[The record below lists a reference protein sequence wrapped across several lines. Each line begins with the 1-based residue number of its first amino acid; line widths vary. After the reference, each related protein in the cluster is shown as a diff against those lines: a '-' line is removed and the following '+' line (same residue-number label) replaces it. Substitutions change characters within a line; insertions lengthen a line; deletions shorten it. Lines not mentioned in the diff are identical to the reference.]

1 MSIFDIS
8 RKKKQALLITT
19 DFFFVILSLWMA
31 FALRLSEWF
40 WPNDSQLWLFL
51 LGPIIALPIFIK
63 FGLYRAIVRYIGHQA
78 MLAIVQAITILVLIW
93 LVISITL
100 LPLYI
105 GVEKLWFPR
114 SIPIIFWMT
123 LLLTIGGS
131 RQGIRWILSS
141 RNTVKSEKRPNKNI
155 LIYGA
160 GRAGLELATS
170 LTHNKEIRLLGYI
183 DDDRTLH
190 GHYVQNLKVLGDR
203 TEIEKIRAKINP
215 LEVLLAVPNMLHE
228 DRKELLKYLETKR
241 VTVRTIP
248 SLDDIT
254 SRSATVDDLRDVDIG
269 DLLARQQVLPNQRL
283 LAACITNKKILV
295 TGAGGSIGS
304 ELCRQI
310 LTLKPVLLVLFEHS
324 ELNLYRINTE
334 LVNLCETIDCDVKII
349 PILGSITNQQRVK
362 DTIKNFN
369 IDTIYHAAAYKH
381 VNLIENNIEEGVQNN
396 IFGTYN
402 VAQSAIEQ
410 QVKNFILISTDKAV
424 HPTSVMGAT
433 KRIAEL
439 IIQGLSQKRNPKDIA
454 ENKTTNMVIVRFGN
468 VLGSSGSVIP
478 LFKKQIA
485 SGGPLTITHPEV
497 TRYFMTIPEASQLVL
512 QAGSIEFDGSCGIF
526 ALNMG
531 EPVSIQSLAK
541 QLVYLSGHML
551 KTDESSAEEP
561 GIEIKYTG
569 LQKGEKIHEELFIG
583 GNIIST
589 EHPMILEAQEEFCEW
604 SRVEEMLNQLKPQKN
619 LSAEKMRDLLLQ
631 FTVDTNTK
639 QDKQDLLRSSRTT
652 GN

>member
-8 RKKKQALLITT
+8 RNKKQALMIST
-19 DFFFVILSLWMA
+19 DFLLVPLSLWMA

-40 WPNDSQLWLFL
+40 WPNENQIWLFI
-51 LGPIIALPIFIK
+51 LGPIIALPIFIRL
-63 FGLYRAIVRYIGHQA
+63 GLYRAIVRYIGHKA
-78 MLAIVQAITILVLIW
+78 MLAIVQSITLLVLIW
-93 LVISITL
+93 LLISITL

-114 SIPIIFWMT
+114 SIPILFWMN

-131 RQGIRWILSS
+131 RQAIRWLLSS
-141 RNTVKSEKRPNKNI
+141 RNTVKAVDRPNKNI

-170 LTHNKEIRLLGYI
+170 LTHNNDIRLLGYI

-203 TEIEKIRAKINP
+203 TEIEKIRAKTNP
-215 LEVLLAVPNMLHE
+215 LEVLLAVPKMLHE
-228 DRKELLKYLETKR
+228 ERKELLQYLETKR

-248 SLDDIT
+248 SLDEIT
-254 SRSATVDDLRDVDIG
+254 SRTATVDDLRDVDIS
-269 DLLARQQVLPNQRL
+269 DLLARQEVAPHQKL
-283 LAACITNKKILV
+283 LAACISNKRILV

-310 LTLKPVLLVLFEHS
+310 LALNPALLVLFEHS
-324 ELNLYRINTE
+324 ELNLYKINTE
-334 LVNLCETIDCDVKII
+334 LVNLCETIGYKVNII
-349 PILGSITNQQRVK
+349 PILGSITNQQRVEN
-362 DTIKNFN
+362 TIINHK

-381 VNLIENNIEEGVQNN
+381 VNLIEDNIEEGVLNN

-402 VAQSAIEQ
+402 VAQAALNL
-410 QVKNFILISTDKAV
+410 QVESFILISTDKAV
-424 HPTSVMGAT
+424 RPTSVMGAT

-439 IIQGLSQKRNPKDIA
+439 IIQGLSQKSKSEVLDGKKP
-454 ENKTTNMVIVRFGN
+454 THMVIVRFGN

-478 LFKKQIA
+478 LFQKQIA
-485 SGGPLTITHPEV
+485 SGGPITITHPEA
-497 TRYFMTIPEASQLVL
+497 TRYFMSIPEASQLVL
-512 QAGSIEFDGSCGIF
+512 QAGSINLNKGCGIF

-531 EPVSIQSLAK
+531 EPVSILSLAK

-551 KTDESSAEEP
+551 KTDEHSIDES

-569 LQKGEKIHEELFIG
+569 LRKGEKIHEELFVG
-583 GNIIST
+583 DNIAST
-589 EHPMILEAQEEFCEW
+589 EHPMILEAQEYFCEW
-604 SRVEEMLNQLKPQKN
+604 SEVEEMLNQLKPQHN
-619 LSAEKMRDLLLQ
+619 LSPEKTRQLLLQ
-631 FTVDTNTK
+631 YTADSTHKEN
-639 QDKQDLLRSSRTT
+639 
-652 GN
+652 